1 MKVEIKIP
9 AMGESVNEATIA
21 AIIKANGSHVTI
33 DEEIVELETDKVNQV
48 LFAPESGQL
57 NLTVSEEDT
66 VAIGDVIG
74 FVDTSVQGKKE
85 TTPPSPVPIT
95 VEKDTAPPPFPSQDK
110 EKTTSPQISNPE
122 ENLRFSIEEHIQE
135 IKTPPTTTTTTASTT
150 IPSTSAPKV
159 RETRKKMTKIRETI
173 AKHLVGAKQNTAMLT
188 TFNEVD
194 MSAIMKLRKEIQD
207 DFIKKHE
214 TKLGF
219 MSPFVKACVHALQD
233 IPLLNAYIDGSDIV
247 QRHTYDIGIAVSTPR
262 GLVVP
267 VIKDCDQLSFAGI
280 EKNLANY
287 AKKAREGGLTLSDL
301 QGGGFTITNGGT
313 FGSLL
318 STPILNPP
326 QSGILGMHKI
336 QERPVAENGQVV
348 IRPMMYVAL
357 SYDHRIVDGKEA
369 VTFLVKVKQ
378 ALENPHRLLLEI

>member
-1 MKVEIKIP
+1 
-9 AMGESVNEATIA
+9 
-21 AIIKANGSHVTI
+21 
-33 DEEIVELETDKVNQV
+33 
-48 LFAPESGQL
+48 
-57 NLTVSEEDT
+57 
-66 VAIGDVIG
+66 
-74 FVDTSVQGKKE
+74 
-85 TTPPSPVPIT
+85 
-95 VEKDTAPPPFPSQDK
+95 
-110 EKTTSPQISNPE
+110 
-122 ENLRFSIEEHIQE
+122 
-135 IKTPPTTTTTTASTT
+135 
-150 IPSTSAPKV
+150 
-159 RETRKKMTKIRETI
+159 MTKIRETI

-194 MSAIMKLRKEIQD
+194 MSAIMKLRKEIQE

-280 EKNLANY
+280 EKSLANY
-287 AKKAREGGLTLSDL
+287 AKKAREGGLNLSDL

>member
-85 TTPPSPVPIT
+85 TTPPPPAPIT
-95 VEKDTAPPPFPSQDK
+95 VEKDTPPPPPPSQDK
-110 EKTTSPQISNPE
+110 EKTTSPQISTPE

-135 IKTPPTTTTTTASTT
+135 IKTPPTKTTTASTT

-194 MSAIMKLRKEIQD
+194 MSAIMKLRKEIQE

-280 EKNLANY
+280 EKSLANY
-287 AKKAREGGLTLSDL
+287 AKKAREGGLNLSDL